1 MNAIVIPMHCPVM
14 AKIDYQI
21 KSISPLSKSR
31 KLLLPLLAS
40 PSLEESDGVE
50 GTGDSAGEAGDVQAL
65 GAPHCERTGCPVDRF
80 TKELFWNFKKCRAV
94 SMEAYPYKQMSEK
107 KFFPNVAPS
116 PGSGPLL
123 LAGAV
128 AVQGVGGRGWR
139 LPIGRELKIEASHW
153 SRGPQEKNLRL

>member
-1 MNAIVIPMHCPVM
+1 MKTYSVH
-14 AKIDYQI
+14 
-21 KSISPLSKSR
+21 
-31 KLLLPLLAS
+31 
-40 PSLEESDGVE
+40 
-50 GTGDSAGEAGDVQAL
+50 
-65 GAPHCERTGCPVDRF
+65 VDRF
-80 TKELFWNFKKCRAV
+80 TNELFWNFKKCRAV

-139 LPIGRELKIEASHW
+139 LPIGREFKIEASHW

>member
-1 MNAIVIPMHCPVM
+1 
-14 AKIDYQI
+14 
-21 KSISPLSKSR
+21 
-31 KLLLPLLAS
+31 
-40 PSLEESDGVE
+40 
-50 GTGDSAGEAGDVQAL
+50 
-65 GAPHCERTGCPVDRF
+65 
-80 TKELFWNFKKCRAV
+80 
-94 SMEAYPYKQMSEK
+94 MEAYPYKQMSEK

-153 SRGPQEKNLRL
+153 LRGPQEKDLRLSDLDSKISLILPSFDHPNVGTKLERLRKSLSGDVSLKRQHLIESF

>member
-1 MNAIVIPMHCPVM
+1 M
-14 AKIDYQI
+14 Y
-21 KSISPLSKSR
+21 
-31 KLLLPLLAS
+31 
-40 PSLEESDGVE
+40 
-50 GTGDSAGEAGDVQAL
+50 T
-65 GAPHCERTGCPVDRF
+65 VDRF
-80 TKELFWNFKKCRAV
+80 TNELFWNFKKCRAV

>member
-1 MNAIVIPMHCPVM
+1 MEAIGNL
-14 AKIDYQI
+14 ALKALFQTIDPRTVAE
-21 KSISPLSKSR
+21 KSPCTL
-31 KLLLPLLAS
+31 
-40 PSLEESDGVE
+40 
-50 GTGDSAGEAGDVQAL
+50 
-65 GAPHCERTGCPVDRF
+65 DRF
-80 TKELFWNFKKCRAV
+80 TNELFWNFKKCRAV

-139 LPIGRELKIEASHW
+139 LLIGRETSPDRLFL
-153 SRGPQEKNLRL
+153 SRSNFVPTLG

>member
-1 MNAIVIPMHCPVM
+1 
-14 AKIDYQI
+14 
-21 KSISPLSKSR
+21 
-31 KLLLPLLAS
+31 
-40 PSLEESDGVE
+40 
-50 GTGDSAGEAGDVQAL
+50 
-65 GAPHCERTGCPVDRF
+65 
-80 TKELFWNFKKCRAV
+80 
-94 SMEAYPYKQMSEK
+94 MEAYPYKQMSEK

-153 SRGPQEKNLRL
+153 SRGPQEKNLSYFHLVRSSQCKNSGVTSE

>member
-1 MNAIVIPMHCPVM
+1 
-14 AKIDYQI
+14 
-21 KSISPLSKSR
+21 
-31 KLLLPLLAS
+31 
-40 PSLEESDGVE
+40 
-50 GTGDSAGEAGDVQAL
+50 
-65 GAPHCERTGCPVDRF
+65 
-80 TKELFWNFKKCRAV
+80 
-94 SMEAYPYKQMSEK
+94 MEAYPYKQMPEK